1 MTPLLERKK
10 ALVVCVEDEYAVA
23 KPMNYG
29 VLLLVVD
36 IDHTAYGGNTT
47 TRQRMKEYLGG
58 DAEVNVGPM
67 ASVVVTVPWS
77 GSGEAP
83 VIGTSVTAPAFTALL
98 RGCRM
103 AVVEDLDAGEVRLEP
118 VSDGDG
124 DSLTL
129 SRGHAHA
136 ANYAARP
143 IRAHDASRSADA

>member
-1 MTPLLERKK
+1 MTPLLDRKK

-23 KPMNYG
+23 KPMNDG

-47 TRQRMKEYLGG
+47 TRQRMKEHLGG

-103 AVVEDLDAGEVRLEP
+103 AVVEDLDVGEVRLEP

-124 DSLTL
+124 DSRWPAATHQ
-129 SRGHAHA
+129 RGAG
-136 ANYAARP
+136 
-143 IRAHDASRSADA
+143 